1 MIAAFQYVAS
11 NPVEVLTALGS
22 ALYALTWLAA
32 LTPNKKD
39 DSAVAK
45 ARKVLDFFAGNVLNA
60 KNK

>member
-1 MIAAFQYVAS
+1 MMDAMKYVAS

-45 ARKVLDFFAGNVLNA
+45 ARTVLDFFAGNVLNA

>member
-1 MIAAFQYVAS
+1 MMDAMRYVVS
-11 NPVEVLTALGS
+11 NPVDALTALGS
-22 ALYALTWLAA
+22 ALYAMTWLAA

>member
-1 MIAAFQYVAS
+1 MMDAMRYAVN

-39 DSAVAK
+39 DSAV
-45 ARKVLDFFAGNVLNA
+45 RKVLDFFAGNVLNA

>member
-1 MIAAFQYVAS
+1 MIAAFQYVVS
-11 NPVEVLTALGS
+11 NPVDALTALGS

>member
-1 MIAAFQYVAS
+1 MMDAMRYVLS
-11 NPVEVLTALGS
+11 NPVDALTALGS

>member
-1 MIAAFQYVAS
+1 MMDAMKYVAS
-11 NPVEVLTALGS
+11 NPVDALTALGS

>member
-1 MIAAFQYVAS
+1 MMDAMRYVVS
-11 NPVEVLTALGS
+11 NPVDALTALGS